1 LKSEKPLDAPI
12 RDKSIYYAY
21 CGVAQLWIALAGP
34 PSFAAS
40 CTWSVARSM
49 KPIVAAVILSI
60 IGLALFSTALLRWA
74 QAKRLKPI
82 PLETV

>member
-1 LKSEKPLDAPI
+1 
-12 RDKSIYYAY
+12 
-21 CGVAQLWIALAGP
+21 
-34 PSFAAS
+34 
-40 CTWSVARSM
+40 M
-49 KPIVAAVILSI
+49 KPVVAAVILSI